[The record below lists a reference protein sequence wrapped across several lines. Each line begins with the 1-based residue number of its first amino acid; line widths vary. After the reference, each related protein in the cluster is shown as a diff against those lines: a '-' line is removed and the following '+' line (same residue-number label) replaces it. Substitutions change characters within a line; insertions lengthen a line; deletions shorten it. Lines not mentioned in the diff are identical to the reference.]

1 MIAAQRANRVELK
14 AQELKLL
21 FEVYKKDPK
30 LFLRPTFI
38 EDAKTL
44 ADFGIYIP
52 DKETFPFGVIK
63 FVPQDFIVEEVSE
76 SGEVFAVKKENLL
89 SLETTLPDGPTLYAT
104 LVKCG
109 LSTLHAVAEL
119 ATHFGCSPEQIRYA
133 GLKDKDAI
141 TAQRISFR
149 QISLDKL
156 KTVNSPH
163 FFLKDVTSG
172 KGALEKGKLKGNQFT
187 IFLRTEKVFLES
199 GGGSVFISQLA
210 KVREKGFYNY
220 FYLQRFGTPRLIAHY
235 LGMDLVHGYYRKVLE
250 TFICFASP
258 NEIPYFKN
266 IRKELRKNFGNWSAM
281 LAVMEPFTLIFGNEL
296 KVVRYLE
303 RKPEDFAGALLQIQD
318 QASMWV
324 GAFSSWLF
332 NQKIASYIKKGEE
345 PPQSLPL
352 FLDTVNS
359 GSVYKELMRELRVS
373 VDDFR
378 NLRGLPFIQAPKR
391 PIITRELVMID
402 KAEIIDAGIIL
413 KFFLP
418 KGEYATTFLSYL
430 FNLIS
435 DRPPIEI
442 DQTIVDTKAVLG
454 EGSNVETLEY
464 FAPIIR
470 PKSANYFEELAKA
483 EA

>member
-1 MIAAQRANRVELK
+1 MSRTELK
-14 AQELKLL
+14 EQELKLL
-21 FEVYKKDPK
+21 FEVYKNDPK

-52 DKETFPFGVIK
+52 EKDTFPFGVIK

-76 SGEVFAVKKENLL
+76 SGEVFTIKKENWL
-89 SLETTLPDGPTLYAT
+89 SSETVLSEGSTLYAT

-109 LSTLHAVAEL
+109 LSTLQAAAEI
-119 ATHFGCSPEQIRYA
+119 ATHFSCSPEQIRYA
-133 GLKDKDAI
+133 GLKDRDAI
-141 TAQRISFR
+141 TAQRLSFR
-149 QISLDKL
+149 QISLKQL
-156 KTVNSPH
+156 KTLNSPH
-163 FFLKDVTSG
+163 LFLKDVASG

-187 IFLRTEKVFLES
+187 IFLRTEKTFIES
-199 GGGSVFISQLA
+199 GRGAVFINQLA

-235 LGMDLVHGYYRKVLE
+235 LGMDLVHGYYRKALE
-250 TFICFASP
+250 TFICFPSP

-266 IRKELRKNFGNWSAM
+266 IRKELRKNFGNWSQM
-281 LAVMEPFTLIFGNEL
+281 LAVMESFPLILGNEL

-303 RKPEDFAGALLQIQD
+303 QKPEDFAGALLQIQD
-318 QASMWV
+318 QAGMWV

-332 NQKIASYIKKGEE
+332 NQKVASYLKKGEE

-352 FLDTVNS
+352 FLDTANS

-373 VDDFR
+373 VNDFR
-378 NLRGLPFIQAPKR
+378 NLRKLPFIQAPKR
-391 PIITRELVMID
+391 PLVTRELVMID
-402 KAEIIDAGIIL
+402 KAEIADAGIVL

-418 KGEYATTFLSYL
+418 KGEYATTFLSHL

-442 DQTIVDTKAVLG
+442 DQTIVDTKAALG
-454 EGSNVETLEY
+454 DGSNAETLEY
-464 FAPIIR
+464 FAPVIH
-470 PKSANYFEELAKA
+470 PKSANYFEELLK
-483 EA
+483 EEGQ